1 MLNRKMPPSVAAQ
14 VKKRPRRIGIGQ
26 DEGRYVVNEQIGYL
40 LRVAMQ
46 RHKAIFTAMM
56 VDDLTQTQF
65 ATLAKLFENG
75 PTSQNLLGR
84 LIALDAPTIK
94 GVIDRLEKRGL
105 VASRSD
111 ATDMRRRQIMLT
123 PRGQSVAH
131 AAVGIG
137 TAITEATLEPLTKSE
152 RETLK
157 SLLRRL
163 A

>member
-1 MLNRKMPPSVAAQ
+1 MLNRKMRPPVAAHA
-14 VKKRPRRIGIGQ
+14 KKGLRRVATGQ
-26 DEGRYVVNEQIGYL
+26 DEDRYVVNEQIGYL

-46 RHKAIFTAMM
+46 RHKAIFTSMM
-56 VDDLTQTQF
+56 VEDLTQTQF

-75 PTSQNLLGR
+75 PASQNLLGR

-94 GVIDRLEKRGL
+94 GVIDRLEKRAM

-131 AAVGIG
+131 AAVSIG
-137 TAITEATLEPLTKSE
+137 KVITEATLEPLSKSE

>member
-1 MLNRKMPPSVAAQ
+1 MLNRKMRPPVAAHA
-14 VKKRPRRIGIGQ
+14 KKGLRRVAVGR
-26 DEGRYVVNEQIGYL
+26 DEDRYVVNEQIGYL

-46 RHKAIFTAMM
+46 RHKAIFTSMM
-56 VDDLTQTQF
+56 VEDLTQTQF

-75 PTSQNLLGR
+75 PASQNLLGR

-123 PRGQSVAH
+123 PKGQSVAH

-137 TAITEATLEPLTKSE
+137 TAITDVTLDPLSKSE

>member
-1 MLNRKMPPSVAAQ
+1 MLNRKMPPSVAAHA
-14 VKKRPRRIGIGQ
+14 KKALRRVAIGH
-26 DEGRYVVNEQIGYL
+26 DEDRYVVNEQIGYL

-46 RHKAIFTAMM
+46 RHKAIFTSMM
-56 VDDLTQTQF
+56 VEDLTQTQF

-75 PTSQNLLGR
+75 PASQNLLGR

-111 ATDMRRRQIMLT
+111 ATDMRRRQITLT

-137 TAITEATLEPLTKSE
+137 TAITDVTLDPLSKSE